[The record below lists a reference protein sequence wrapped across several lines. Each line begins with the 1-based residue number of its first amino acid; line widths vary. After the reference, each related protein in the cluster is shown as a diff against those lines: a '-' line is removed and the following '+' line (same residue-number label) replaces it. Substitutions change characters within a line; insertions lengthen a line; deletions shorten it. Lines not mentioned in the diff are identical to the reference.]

1 MAHSRS
7 IGEKP
12 WWFVMLQQLSDD
24 YDSGEDSDYPSDSA
38 SDSESD
44 TESIGIESTDD
55 ESETSDSDHSSD
67 EGFLDDDSED

>member
-1 MAHSRS
+1 
-7 IGEKP
+7 
-12 WWFVMLQQLSDD
+12 MLQQLSDD

-44 TESIGIESTDD
+44 THESIGIESTDD
-55 ESETSDSDHSSD
+55 ESESSGSGHSSD